1 MARRSGRET
10 RKQLAARLKR
20 RLAMGWTAD
29 KVRALATD
37 VILERLA
44 GFGIITSADE
54 FVEQAR
60 VEHAASVV
68 ADGWR
73 ERFPVSARGLDDDFL
88 GTAACVLWEGWL
100 QER

>member
-1 MARRSGRET
+1 MARRSGREVS
-10 RKQLAARLKR
+10 KQLAARMKR
-20 RLAMGWTAD
+20 RLAAGWTAD

-60 VEHAASVV
+60 AEHAASVV
-68 ADGWR
+68 GRVPDHDHHADR
-73 ERFPVSARGLDDDFL
+73 SVRVAITSSAMDS
-88 GTAACVLWEGWL
+88 A
-100 QER
+100 Q